1 MSAPTSYSEAIFA
14 DYLASVLGNFADLL
28 GWDGGSWPVQ
38 EAVADALLEMG
49 ISNIASATT
58 PFQIRGLRALG
69 RRAIW
74 RAVVQAVAADYTVTD
89 NNQTL
94 EREQLQK
101 QALVALELAET
112 ESLEWSPSYGVTIIS
127 IKRPADPYVVLP
139 DTERVP

>member
-1 MSAPTSYSEAIFA
+1 MPVPTSYSEAIFA
-14 DYLASVLGNFADLL
+14 DYLVSVLGSFADLL
-28 GWDGGSWPVQ
+28 AWDGGTVQVQ
-38 EAVADALLEMG
+38 EAVTDALLDLG
-49 ISNIASATT
+49 TPSIASVTS

-101 QALVALELAET
+101 QSMKALELAET
-112 ESLEWSPSYGVTIIS
+112 ECLTWAPEYAVGIIGV
-127 IKRPADPYVVLP
+127 KRPADPYVVIP

>member
-1 MSAPTSYSEAIFA
+1 MPAPTAYSESVFA
-14 DYLASVLGNFADLL
+14 DYLTTVLGEFATLL
-28 GWDGGSWPVQ
+28 GWSPGSPAVQ
-38 EAVADALLEMG
+38 EALSDALLELG
-49 ISNIASATT
+49 VPSIAAVTT

-74 RAVVQAVAADYTVTD
+74 RAVVQATAGDYTVTD

-101 QALVALELAET
+101 QSLKALDLAAT
-112 ESLEWSPSYGVTIIS
+112 ECLPWDPNYAVGIVSV
-127 IKRPADPYVVLP
+127 KRPADPYVVIP